1 MEKIIVQIGWCDNY
15 CAASDEI
22 LGCVACSDTIEGIKK
37 EYRLALD
44 FHIKGMLEDGDELP
58 EKLKNEYELVFELD
72 TSAML
77 HSLDGIVTRKA
88 IAKVTGINEALLT
101 HYANGF
107 RKPRPVQRQ
116 RIIDGIHQIGRELT
130 LIG

>member
-1 MEKIIVQIGWCDNY
+1 MGF
-15 CAASDEI
+15 
-22 LGCVACSDTIEGIKK
+22 VACSDTIEGIKK
-37 EYRLALD
+37 EYRSALD

>member
-1 MEKIIVQIGWCDNY
+1 MELQQDIVFDNSEKHIGKTY
-15 CAASDEI
+15 IAM
-22 LGCVACSDTIEGIKK
+22 IEGRISG
-37 EYRLALD
+37 ENAYMGRTYMDVPGIDSNIFIITDEELMTGD
-44 FHIKGMLEDGDELP
+44 FVK
-58 EKLKNEYELVFELD
+58 V
-72 TSAML
+72 
-77 HSLDGIVTRKA
+77 
-88 IAKVTGINEALLT
+88 KVTGINEAQLT

>member
-1 MEKIIVQIGWCDNY
+1 MEKIIVQVGWHNNY

-22 LGCVACSDTIEGIKK
+22 LGCVACSDTISGIKK
-37 EYRLALD
+37 EYKSALD

-58 EKLKNEYELVFELD
+58 EKLQGDYELEFELD
-72 TSAML
+72 ASAML

-88 IAKVTGINEALLT
+88 IAKVTGINEAQLT

-107 RKPRPVQRQ
+107 RKPRPLQKRKIVE
-116 RIIDGIHQIGRELT
+116 GIHQLGRELMS
-130 LIG
+130 IE

>member
-1 MEKIIVQIGWCDNY
+1 MNKN
-15 CAASDEI
+15 
-22 LGCVACSDTIEGIKK
+22 L
-37 EYRLALD
+37 
-44 FHIKGMLEDGDELP
+44 FHILMVFSMIFWGASWISTKVLTNYV
-58 EKLKNEYELVFELD
+58 NEYELVFELD

>member
-37 EYRLALD
+37 EYRSALD

-107 RKPRPVQRQ
+107 RKLDQYKDR
-116 RIIDGIHQIGRELT
+116 G
-130 LIG
+130 

>member
-1 MEKIIVQIGWCDNY
+1 MSKNNFYILMVFAMVFWGASWVNVKILSAYI
-15 CAASDEI
+15 
-22 LGCVACSDTIEGIKK
+22 
-37 EYRLALD
+37 
-44 FHIKGMLEDGDELP
+44 
-58 EKLKNEYELVFELD
+58 NEYELVFELD

>member
-1 MEKIIVQIGWCDNY
+1 
-15 CAASDEI
+15 
-22 LGCVACSDTIEGIKK
+22 
-37 EYRLALD
+37 
-44 FHIKGMLEDGDELP
+44 MLEDGDELP

-88 IAKVTGINEALLT
+88 IAKVTGINEAQLT

>member
-37 EYRLALD
+37 EYRSALD

-88 IAKVTGINEALLT
+88 IAKVTGINEAP
-101 HYANGF
+101 F
-107 RKPRPVQRQ
+107 P
-116 RIIDGIHQIGRELT
+116 
-130 LIG
+130 